1 MLLNTYILAVNH
13 TFPSSCRGTSYTVP
27 ASSICPRRASG
38 LLGAG
43 QCDLQPSQA
52 LRCHVP
58 DTPHRADEALS
69 VDALLGRRGST
80 SVSLTPRAIARFLVQ
95 IVESN
100 DGEMFDYEKTEDAYD
115 YLDDQFLPCVS
126 HIDTPTA
133 KAMGF
138 LFLRPLH
145 CRKDFSFT

>member
-1 MLLNTYILAVNH
+1 MAPLTQCLPVRSVPEELRV
-13 TFPSSCRGTSYTVP
+13 SSVRDNVIYN
-27 ASSICPRRASG
+27 RRR
-38 LLGAG
+38 
-43 QCDLQPSQA
+43 QPSQA

-69 VDALLGRRGST
+69 VDALLGRKGST
-80 SVSLTPRAIARFLVQ
+80 SVSLTPHAIARFLVQ

-126 HIDTPTA
+126 LDTPTA